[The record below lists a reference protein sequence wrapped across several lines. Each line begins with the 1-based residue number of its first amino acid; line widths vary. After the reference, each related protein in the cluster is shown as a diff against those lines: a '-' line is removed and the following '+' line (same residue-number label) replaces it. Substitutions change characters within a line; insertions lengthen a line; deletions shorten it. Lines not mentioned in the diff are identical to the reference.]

1 MEGNAKMSQVEQGRE
16 RPRVRRGDA
25 ATELV
30 AGKGA
35 GAPPGELD
43 FAQVL
48 DNLYDG
54 VYCVDDQRRITYW
67 NRAAERI
74 SGYRAAEVV
83 GSRCADNI
91 LVHVDP
97 RGNPLCLTGC
107 PLTRALSGGEP
118 QSSDVYLRHKDGHR
132 VPVQVRVSPLND
144 AAGQIVGAVEVFS
157 DNSNKRAMTER
168 ISNLERLAMLDQLT
182 ELPNRRYLEMNLALR
197 VNELQRYA
205 WPFGILLVDIDHFKE
220 INDTYGHDIGDRA
233 LKMISRTLSYSS
245 RVFDVVGRWGGE
257 EFLAIVSHIDDVQLL
272 NVAERLRAMI
282 EQSILEIPEG
292 LIQVTASIGA
302 SMAEPGEDAD
312 KLLRRVDRRL
322 YRAKN
327 DGRNR
332 IVATSPGVEPPKF
345 KVPSFSVP

>member
-1 MEGNAKMSQVEQGRE
+1 MSQVEQGRE
-16 RPRVRRGDA
+16 RPNTGREETPA
-25 ATELV
+25 ELV
-30 AGKGA
+30 VHEDP

-54 VYCVDDQRRITYW
+54 VYCVDDQRQITYW

-74 SGYRAAEVV
+74 SGYRAAEVI
-83 GSRCADNI
+83 GSRCSDNI

-97 RGNPLCLTGC
+97 RGQPLCKTGC
-107 PLTRALSGGEP
+107 PLTRTLRGGEP
-118 QSSDVYLRHKDGHR
+118 QSSEVYLRHKDGHR
-132 VPVQVRVSPLND
+132 VPVQVRVSPLTD
-144 AAGQIVGAVEVFS
+144 AAGKIVGAVEVFN
-157 DNSNKRAMTER
+157 DNSSRRAMTER

-197 VNELQRYA
+197 VNELLRYD
-205 WPFGILLVDIDHFKE
+205 WPFGVLLIDIDHFKN

-233 LKMISRTLSYSS
+233 LKMVSRTLSYSS

-257 EFLAIVSHIDDVQLL
+257 EFLAIVSHIDAVQLF

-282 EQSILEIPEG
+282 AQSILELPEG

-302 SMAEPGEDAD
+302 SMAEAGEDAD
-312 KLLRRVDRRL
+312 KVLRRVDRRL
-322 YRAKN
+322 YQAKH

-332 IVATSPGVEPPKF
+332 VVASNPDETSPKF
-345 KVPSFSVP
+345 KVPRFTVT